1 MIPHETKLLLLLSTN
16 DLTFFIPPYQRNYE
30 WTEEQCEIFLKD
42 IKKTYD
48 SNVKGSYTEHFIG
61 TITFFAEKE
70 QVLGQSQQY
79 ILIDGQQRITTTML
93 FMIAVRDLL
102 EDETIKRFID
112 KKYLCNEDS
121 VGDGEYKIKLKQ
133 IEADWDSYLRLIYG
147 TDLSEIEKKSA
158 IYKNY
163 KYFYNQLLA
172 LKKEGI
178 EIEKLIEHGLGLFSI
193 VTLQLEPREK
203 GWENPQEIFES
214 MNSLGK
220 PLSLADLVRN
230 YMMLGLSPKKQ
241 DTYYR
246 KYWLEI
252 EKTLPGEISNYI
264 RDYMQACDMKP
275 YVKATEANYKKLYYE
290 FKGLFGA
297 AVGGNDVDTEVLLQ
311 DLCSKAL
318 IYSSIIFGTTTG
330 TDRIDS
336 ILADFRLIKVSTAYS
351 LILVLLSKWKKGV
364 FSDTDIADIL
374 EALRVYCFRRR
385 ILGITSAENKN
396 FPALAVKTTSLEYV
410 TDKKTEMFNILA
422 NQENNSRLPNDVEI
436 AKILASYNFY
446 NFKYCKLYLSL
457 IEESIT
463 KSRPNLNEKTLQV
476 EHIMPQSLNDDW
488 RNSLGVNAEEI
499 HTEYVNNIGN
509 LTLIRHNQ
517 ELGQKG
523 FEEKKEIYRTKAGL
537 QIANTCITNCPNW
550 NDKTILARRD
560 WLVRTL
566 LEEVFPIPGSM
577 KRSNNFSIRE
587 NRRFSFSDVGLVGKE
602 IHFADDVAIMA
613 TVVSDREVRFEG
625 KLWKLSPLTREL
637 YTRKGTVNASGAY
650 QGALYWTYEGVRLT
664 ELKKKTS

>member
-1 MIPHETKLLLLLSTN
+1 MEFKIVKINQEFK
-16 DLTFFIPPYQRNYE
+16 
-30 WTEEQCEIFLKD
+30 
-42 IKKTYD
+42 
-48 SNVKGSYTEHFIG
+48 NV
-61 TITFFAEKE
+61 
-70 QVLGQSQQY
+70 V
-79 ILIDGQQRITTTML
+79 
-93 FMIAVRDLL
+93 
-102 EDETIKRFID
+102 
-112 KKYLCNEDS
+112 
-121 VGDGEYKIKLKQ
+121 
-133 IEADWDSYLRLIYG
+133 
-147 TDLSEIEKKSA
+147 
-158 IYKNY
+158 
-163 KYFYNQLLA
+163 
-172 LKKEGI
+172 
-178 EIEKLIEHGLGLFSI
+178 